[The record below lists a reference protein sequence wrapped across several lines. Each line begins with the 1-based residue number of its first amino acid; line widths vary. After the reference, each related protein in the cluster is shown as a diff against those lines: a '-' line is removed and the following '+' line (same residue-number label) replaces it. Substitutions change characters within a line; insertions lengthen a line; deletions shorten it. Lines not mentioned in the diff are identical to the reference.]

1 MSITHNTALSTTYY
15 PPSPEVLDHFAFAVC
30 EELGAD
36 FAHPEVARGLADFLT
51 TVAQIQAN
59 NLNRKGNNEFTL
71 RVE

>member
-1 MSITHNTALSTTYY
+1 MSGTTATALPTTYY
-15 PPSPEVLDHFAFAVC
+15 PPSPEVLDHFAFSVC

-36 FAHPEVARGLADFLT
+36 FAHPEVARSLADFLT

-71 RVE
+71 RAE